1 MQTSPGD
8 PRVVLGLSG
17 HETPAQARAA
27 FRRLAKAAHPDA
39 GGDPRWFATVVD
51 AYRQL
56 CERLGAQRVA
66 QSAAP
71 AYDLRPARA
80 FTRSW
85 YDCERP
91 KTVPRRPSFEEVLA
105 QQRRWM
111 AA

>member
-27 FRRLAKAAHPDA
+27 FRRLAKAAHPDS
-39 GGDPRWFATVVD
+39 GGDARWFAAVVD
-51 AYRQL
+51 AYREL
-56 CERLGAQRVA
+56 CARLGRDRASPR
-66 QSAAP
+66 AAA
-71 AYDLRPARA
+71 AYDLHPVPVP
-80 FTRSW
+80 TRSW

-91 KTVPRRPSFEEVLA
+91 RTVPRRPSFEEVLA
-105 QQRRWM
+105 QERRRS